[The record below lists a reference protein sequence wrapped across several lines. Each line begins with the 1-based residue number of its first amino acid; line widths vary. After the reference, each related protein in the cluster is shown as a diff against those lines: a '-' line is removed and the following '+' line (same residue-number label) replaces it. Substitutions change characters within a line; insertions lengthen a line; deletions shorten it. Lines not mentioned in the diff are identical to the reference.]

1 MSLADV
7 DISFLLLFI
16 KKILAGSVLL
26 VKLHPFWQYLRLDES
41 AGLKK
46 SNKNYAKVIKIISKS
61 THVISDK
68 GD

>member
-1 MSLADV
+1 MNLADV
-7 DISFLLLFI
+7 DISFLFLFI

-46 SNKNYAKVIKIISKS
+46 KVMKTKQ
-61 THVISDK
+61 K
-68 GD
+68 